1 MNKLITT
8 LALTAIM
15 VANASV
21 SSAQSPYARIMDP
34 DGMTT
39 VYVGAT
45 DGVAWYSV
53 DHGNS
58 LSLPASRLGLKTNA
72 FDYSELTMTSFENDE
87 IVIDYTMDRTKTGKV
102 NHRAS
107 TGTVTFAN
115 PKGEKI
121 MVEFVVSRNDVAFRY
136 LIPKEGETGSVRV
149 MEELTEFN
157 FMENGEETL
166 VRSYLTPQSDAMIGW
181 KRTKPSYEEYYAIA
195 KPLSEKSQYGHGY
208 TFPCLFKVD
217 DDGWVLI
224 SETGVDGR
232 YCGSRLSDSRLI
244 NKDTADTEDTSDDE
258 LYYSYKIEYPM
269 AEENNGNGSVEPGIS
284 LPGATPWRTITL
296 GEDLAPIVETTV
308 AWDVVDP
315 RYETENDY
323 KYGKGTWSW
332 IVWQDASI
340 NYEDQLKYVDLAAAM
355 NFQYVLVDNWW
366 DTNIGKE
373 KIEDLVEYARGK
385 GVDVFLWYSSSGWWN
400 DIEQGPVHIMSDPI
414 SRKKEMRWMKSLGV
428 KGIKVDFFG
437 GDKQETMR
445 HYEAILSD
453 ADDNGLM
460 VIFHGC
466 TLPRGW
472 EKMYPNY
479 VGSEAV
485 RASENLV
492 FSQYECNQE
501 AQAACLHPFIRNTVG
516 SMEFGGCFMN
526 ERLSKNNERGT
537 ERKTTDVFQIAT
549 CVLFQNPIQNFALA
563 PNNLEDAPV
572 ACLDFLREVPTTWD
586 ETRFIDG
593 LPGEYVALARR
604 SGNTWYVAA
613 INAGAQARDYNV
625 WEMIEEIK
633 DGSESGWKAAKDTDV
648 RIYEGGNFPSVRKI
662 SSNDLYKTDIEVR
675 QNDGVVIVFQAE

>member
-1 MNKLITT
+1 MKTSIKT
-8 LALTAIM
+8 LALALM
-15 VANASV
+15 MGLCASAA
-21 SSAQSPYARIMDP
+21 SAQAPYAMITDP

-53 DHGNS
+53 DHGKS
-58 LSLPASRLGLKTNA
+58 LSLPASRLGLMTNA
-72 FDYSELTMTSFENDE
+72 FDYSELTMTSFEEDE
-87 IVIDYTMDRTKTGKV
+87 IIIDYTMDRTKTGKV
-102 NHRAS
+102 NHRAT
-107 TGTVTFAN
+107 TGTATFAN

-136 LIPKEGETGSVRV
+136 LLPKEGETGSVRV
-149 MEELTEFN
+149 MDELTEFN
-157 FMENGEETL
+157 FIESEGDGQVKT
-166 VRSYLTPQSDAMIGW
+166 YLTPQSDAMIGW
-181 KRTKPSYEEYYAIA
+181 KRTKPSYEEYYGIA
-195 KPLSEKSQYGHGY
+195 KPLAEKSQYGHGY

-217 DDGWVLI
+217 NDGWVLI

-232 YCGSRLSDSRLI
+232 YCGSRLSDCKLI
-244 NKDTADTEDTSDDE
+244 NTENDDTEDTSDDE
-258 LYYSYKIEYPM
+258 FYYSYKIEYPM
-269 AEENNGNGSVEPGIS
+269 AEENNGNGTVEPGIA
-284 LPGATPWRTITL
+284 LPGATPWRTLTL

-323 KYGKGTWSW
+323 VYGKGTWSW
-332 IVWQDASI
+332 IVWQDGSI

-355 NFQYVLVDNWW
+355 DFQYVLVDNWW

-373 KIEDLVEYARGK
+373 KIADLVEYARGK

-400 DIEQGPVHIMSDPI
+400 DIEQGPVNIMSDPI
-414 SRKKEMRWMKSLGV
+414 SRKKEMKWMRSLGV

-526 ERLSKNNERGT
+526 ERLSKGNDRGT
-537 ERKTTDVFQIAT
+537 QRKTTDVFQIAT

-563 PNNLEDAPV
+563 PNNLEDAPE

-586 ETRFIDG
+586 ETKYIDG

-604 SGNTWYVAA
+604 KGDTWYVAA
-613 INAGAQARDYNV
+613 INAEEQVRKYNV

-633 DGSESGWKAAKDTDV
+633 DGSGWKTAQGSTV
-648 RIYEGGNFPSVRKI
+648 RIYEGGNEPVIRKVAAG
-662 SSNDLYKTDIEVR
+662 DLYKTDIAVER
-675 QNDGVVIVFQAE
+675 NDGIVIVFKAE

>member
-1 MNKLITT
+1 MKTSIKT
-8 LALTAIM
+8 LALALM
-15 VANASV
+15 MGLCASAA
-21 SSAQSPYARIMDP
+21 SAQAPYAMITDP

-53 DHGNS
+53 DHGKS
-58 LSLPASRLGLKTNA
+58 LSLPASRLGLMTNA
-72 FDYSELTMTSFENDE
+72 FDYSELTMTSFEEDE
-87 IVIDYTMDRTKTGKV
+87 IIIDYTMDRTKTGKV
-102 NHRAS
+102 NHRAT
-107 TGTVTFAN
+107 TGTATFAN

-136 LIPKEGETGSVRV
+136 LLPKEGETGSVRV
-149 MEELTEFN
+149 MDELTEFN
-157 FMENGEETL
+157 FIESEGDGQVKT
-166 VRSYLTPQSDAMIGW
+166 YLTPQSDAMIGW
-181 KRTKPSYEEYYAIA
+181 KRTKPSYEEYYGIA
-195 KPLSEKSQYGHGY
+195 KPLAEKSQYGHGY

-217 DDGWVLI
+217 NDGWVLI

-232 YCGSRLSDSRLI
+232 YCGSRLSDCKLI
-244 NKDTADTEDTSDDE
+244 NTENDDTEDTSDDE
-258 LYYSYKIEYPM
+258 FYYSYKIEYPM
-269 AEENNGNGSVEPGIS
+269 AEENNGNGTVEPGIA
-284 LPGATPWRTITL
+284 LPGATPWRTLTL

-315 RYETENDY
+315 RYETEHDY
-323 KYGKGTWSW
+323 VYGKGTWSW
-332 IVWQDASI
+332 IVWQDGSI

-355 NFQYVLVDNWW
+355 DFQYVLVDNWW

-373 KIEDLVEYARGK
+373 KIADLVEYARGK

-400 DIEQGPVHIMSDPI
+400 DIEQGPVNIMSDPI
-414 SRKKEMRWMKSLGV
+414 SRKKEMKWMRSLGV

-526 ERLSKNNERGT
+526 ERLSKGNDRGT
-537 ERKTTDVFQIAT
+537 QRKTTDVFQIAT

-563 PNNLEDAPV
+563 PNNLEDAPE

-586 ETRFIDG
+586 ETKYIDG

-604 SGNTWYVAA
+604 KGDTWYVAA
-613 INAGAQARDYNV
+613 INAEEQVRKYNV

-633 DGSESGWKAAKDTDV
+633 DGSGWKTAQGSTV
-648 RIYEGGNFPSVRKI
+648 RIYEGGNEPVIRKVAAG
-662 SSNDLYKTDIEVR
+662 DLYKTDIAVER
-675 QNDGVVIVFQAE
+675 NDGIVIVFKAE

>member
-1 MNKLITT
+1 MKTSIKT
-8 LALTAIM
+8 LALALM
-15 VANASV
+15 MGLCASAA
-21 SSAQSPYARIMDP
+21 SAQAPYAMITDP

-53 DHGNS
+53 DHGKS
-58 LSLPASRLGLKTNA
+58 LSLPASRLGLMTNA
-72 FDYSELTMTSFENDE
+72 FDYSELTMTSFEEDE

-102 NHRAS
+102 NHRAT
-107 TGTVTFAN
+107 TGTATFAN

-136 LIPKEGETGSVRV
+136 LLPKEGETGSVRV
-149 MEELTEFN
+149 MDELTEFN
-157 FMENGEETL
+157 FIESEGNGQVKT
-166 VRSYLTPQSDAMIGW
+166 YLTPQSDAMIGW
-181 KRTKPSYEEYYAIA
+181 KRTKPSYEEYYGIA
-195 KPLSEKSQYGHGY
+195 KPLAEKSQYGHGY

-217 DDGWVLI
+217 NDGWVLI

-232 YCGSRLSDSRLI
+232 YCGSRLSDCKLI
-244 NKDTADTEDTSDDE
+244 NTENDDTEDTSDDE
-258 LYYSYKIEYPM
+258 FYYSYKIEYPM
-269 AEENNGNGSVEPGIS
+269 AEENNGNGTVEPGIA
-284 LPGATPWRTITL
+284 LPGATPWRTLTL

-323 KYGKGTWSW
+323 VYGKGTWSW
-332 IVWQDASI
+332 IVWQDGSI

-355 NFQYVLVDNWW
+355 DFQYVLVDNWW

-373 KIEDLVEYARGK
+373 KIADLVEYARGK

-400 DIEQGPVHIMSDPI
+400 DIEQGPVNIMSDPI
-414 SRKKEMRWMKSLGV
+414 SRKKEMKWMRSLGV

-526 ERLSKNNERGT
+526 ERLSKGNDRGT
-537 ERKTTDVFQIAT
+537 QRKTTDVFQIAT

-563 PNNLEDAPV
+563 PNNLEDAPE

-586 ETRFIDG
+586 ETKYIDG

-604 SGNTWYVAA
+604 KGDTWYVAA
-613 INAGAQARDYNV
+613 INAEEQVRKYNV

-633 DGSESGWKAAKDTDV
+633 DGSGWKTAQGSTV
-648 RIYEGGNFPSVRKI
+648 RIYEGGNEPVIRKVAAG
-662 SSNDLYKTDIEVR
+662 DLYKTDIAVER
-675 QNDGVVIVFQAE
+675 NDGIVIVFKAE